1 MLLTV
6 KLSGEVKEVK
16 KKYKESFTL
25 SKIVLSFQNFLK
37 KFGMN
42 NGRLSCRILGA
53 GISICMKNITTV
65 VCLSHVCICGITS

>member
-42 NGRLSCRILGA
+42 NG
-53 GISICMKNITTV
+53 
-65 VCLSHVCICGITS
+65 